1 MRPKNA
7 LCPDIRCCCKINIP
21 HTQILVSFSSTLI
34 DSQGNNIL
42 NISSKISLSFNS
54 DFCSIFIHIWI
65 FSMLKS
71 KMPTLFLACEQKLMP
86 CKMAEESISKFQNFL
101 FLQLNFHILDFW
113 WPWNQYLSFRT
124 FLIFFVSIKF
134 SYLCK
139 SSMKYKALKTFES
152 NLDLQQSLLTKK
164 KIFGK
169 NWKICC

>member
-1 MRPKNA
+1 
-7 LCPDIRCCCKINIP
+7 
-21 HTQILVSFSSTLI
+21 
-34 DSQGNNIL
+34 
-42 NISSKISLSFNS
+42 
-54 DFCSIFIHIWI
+54 
-65 FSMLKS
+65 
-71 KMPTLFLACEQKLMP
+71 MPTLFLACEQKLMP

-169 NWKICC
+169 NWKICCQNNIACNCKLLEMPKFYIKSYSKNYVEIPKVFSALKDFWKSRHGRLSFKIYIL